1 MRLSEFSG
9 KEIVDVDYGEKR
21 GVVAQSDMEI
31 NPITGEI
38 ASIVVSNHSF
48 FGIGKKKAD
57 TMIPWRS
64 IVQIGPDM
72 IIVQLQPTQNHFPQE
87 TSVTKR

>member
-9 KEIVDVDYGEKR
+9 KEIIDVDFGEKR

-31 NPITGEI
+31 NPITGDI
-38 ASIVVSNHSF
+38 TAIVVSNSTL

-57 TMIPWRS
+57 VIIPWKS

-72 IIVQLQPTQNHFPQE
+72 IIVQLQPT
-87 TSVTKR
+87 

>member
-9 KEIVDVDYGEKR
+9 KEIVDIDYGEKR

-38 ASIVVSNHSF
+38 TAIVVSNNSL

-57 TMIPWRS
+57 IIIPWKS

-72 IIVQLQPTQNHFPQE
+72 IIVQLQPIQNQFSKESP
-87 TSVTKR
+87 VTKR